1 MKKVLFILFIT
12 FSTCSFAQG
21 NKYVYARAQWGNKLT
36 CLFYL
41 NDQNPE
47 AKYADEKDYVLK
59 NNKGEVMHFKH
70 DMEFVNYL
78 ANQGWELIQV
88 VNVRIISPGSETQ
101 FYFKKPQS
109 EFTPEELDR
118 IIKKEK

>member
-1 MKKVLFILFIT
+1 MKKTLFILFIT
-12 FSTCSFAQG
+12 FSMYCFSQE
-21 NKYVYARAQWGNKLT
+21 NKYVYAHALSGSKST

-59 NNKGEVMHFKH
+59 NSKGEVMHFKQ

-78 ANQGWELIQV
+78 ANQGWELMQV
-88 VNVRIISPGSETQ
+88 VNVRVISPGSETH
-101 FYFKKPQS
+101 FYFRRPQS
-109 EFTPEELDR
+109 DFTREDLDK
-118 IIKKEK
+118 IIKKE